1 MQRFF
6 KHLTDRDFEL
16 GAYALIIV
24 VLSVAACGVLWF
36 SSGAFRTLWSLICA
50 VIEPLAY
57 GLMASYVINPMVKFF
72 SHRLRRYPRFR
83 DDGVKRRSVAVIIT
97 ISIIVVA
104 LLGLLLGLAI
114 TVTHRMSSLDWS
126 TIEAVYADITGD
138 LIGFLQPVQERLES
152 WGLISKESENALM
165 SAMTNVTN
173 VASTVLFSAIF
184 CVYFLIDGKR
194 LFAYFRRVLHNVLGA
209 HDIDAKRLMDDAD
222 RVFSGYF
229 RGQATDAA
237 IVGVLA
243 GIALS
248 IVGVPYAPV
257 VGLLTGLG
265 NLIPYVGGPVGYA
278 SIVVVCFADQLW
290 GPMIAGIIAMSV
302 VMFVD
307 GNIINPRVL
316 SNSVEVHPILV
327 IIALIAGAAVG
338 GIAGML
344 VAVPVAAWLK
354 IQLDRWMDANEAKG
368 KNLVDEIADAFDD
381 EQEQPDES
389 AQLS

>member
-1 MQRFF
+1 
-6 KHLTDRDFEL
+6 
-16 GAYALIIV
+16 
-24 VLSVAACGVLWF
+24 
-36 SSGAFRTLWSLICA
+36 
-50 VIEPLAY
+50 
-57 GLMASYVINPMVKFF
+57 
-72 SHRLRRYPRFR
+72 
-83 DDGVKRRSVAVIIT
+83 
-97 ISIIVVA
+97 
-104 LLGLLLGLAI
+104 
-114 TVTHRMSSLDWS
+114 
-126 TIEAVYADITGD
+126 
-138 LIGFLQPVQERLES
+138 
-152 WGLISKESENALM
+152 
-165 SAMTNVTN
+165 
-173 VASTVLFSAIF
+173 
-184 CVYFLIDGKR
+184 
-194 LFAYFRRVLHNVLGA
+194 
-209 HDIDAKRLMDDAD
+209 
-222 RVFSGYF
+222 VFSGYF

-354 IQLDRWMDANEAKG
+354 IQLDRWMDANEAKVASQAAG
-368 KNLVDEIADAFDD
+368 TAEPNNG
-381 EQEQPDES
+381 EQGQPDEQ